1 MKKMTCREMGGVCD
15 EAIEA
20 DTAEEM
26 TQKGHDHVAQATDP
40 DHIKL
45 KEDMDASGEEGMAK
59 WKEEFRKK
67 WEEAPDA

>member
-1 MKKMTCREMGGVCD
+1 MM
-15 EAIEA
+15 
-20 DTAEEM
+20 
-26 TQKGHDHVAQATDP
+26 QKGHDHVTQATDP